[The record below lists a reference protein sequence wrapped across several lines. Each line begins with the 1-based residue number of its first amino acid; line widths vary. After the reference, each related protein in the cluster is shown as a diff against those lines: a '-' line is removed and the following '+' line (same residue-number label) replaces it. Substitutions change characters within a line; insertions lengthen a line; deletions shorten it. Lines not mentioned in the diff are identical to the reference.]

1 MSAREA
7 LDKQVIKF
15 KSSQEVVGEWI
26 RQVGGVKRVGLANMS
41 MSAIKRPVVK
51 LKAPSFEK

>member
-1 MSAREA
+1 MSTREA

-26 RQVGGVKRVGLANMS
+26 RQVGGVKRVGLANIS
-41 MSAIKRPVVK
+41 PSAIKRPIAK
-51 LKAPSFEK
+51 LQAPSF